1 MAQFKRAALAA
12 AIATTCSTPISA
24 EVLEEVVVTA
34 QKREQSSQDVGISVS
49 AFTGEQ
55 LQQLG
60 YTNAQQVTAL
70 APGVST
76 IQPNGPSNYAIAIRG
91 SAQNDFISNQESPVS
106 IYIDDVYLSQMSSAG
121 FMLFDM
127 ERVEILR
134 GPQGTLYGRNATG
147 GLVHYVTRKP
157 SEDFDAYAQATG
169 GYYGQAKFEG
179 AFGGKLAEGV
189 MGRASVSTHNND
201 GYVENRVL
209 GDDIN
214 NANDYAA
221 RVQLLVEPTATT
233 SFLFNARGALQQI
246 RTGFFEHVT
255 ASADPV
261 TGFGTNTPDLPNALL
276 GGYQDTDGDNFA
288 GDYDNFGHQDM
299 ESYGFSGTFTWEAQE
314 NLQVVSITDY
324 QTVKRDYIE
333 DSDASPFANFNFF
346 QVTDADQFSQE
357 LRFIGDQDR
366 WRWLAGFFYLD
377 IGVNDANGAETPL
390 TTAFVNDLFV
400 PPLGDGLG
408 LPGPLIDGP
417 GGALGTVSEGDGTF
431 LGNDNPYTTD
441 TSSWSLFGQVEYDFT
456 EQWTGIAGFR
466 WIEENKEHEF
476 NNNLVDFQPGTRQRN
491 GNPNIIANLGP
502 YSGEI
507 DESMWSAKVELE
519 FTPTEDLLT
528 YVSWNRG
535 VKGGGF
541 NAPLDVT
548 DYFSIFTPPPP
559 VGTGIIPL
567 TDDNMRFDEE
577 KLDAYEGGFKMSLFD
592 GLARLNGSGY
602 YYDYRDYQAFQII
615 GLTTFLFN
623 ADAETYGFELEFQ
636 ASPIDG
642 LDFLAGVGYIDV
654 TIKDVDLDGIGTALG
669 PEDTKP
675 VQTPKWNTTGLLRYQ
690 WPAWQGHL
698 AAQADFTY
706 RSKHFFSL
714 TQAPASTQGKYVIGN
729 ARLSYTPS
737 DERWEAAVFVNNIAD
752 QNYLVQT
759 FDLGAVLGMT
769 EQYFGMPRWVGGSVR
784 VNF

>member
-1 MAQFKRAALAA
+1 MVRFQRNALAS
-12 AIATTCSTPISA
+12 AIALAVTLPAGA

-49 AFTGEQ
+49 AFTGDQ

-91 SAQNDFISNQESPVS
+91 SAQNDFVSNQESPVS

-147 GLVHYVTRKP
+147 GLAHYVTRRP
-157 SEDFDAYAQATG
+157 TEEFEGYAQATG

-179 AFGGKLAEGV
+179 AVSGGLASGLSA
-189 MGRASVSTHNND
+189 RASVSTHHND

-214 NANDYAA
+214 NANDYAG
-221 RVQLLVEPTATT
+221 RVQLLFEPREDF
-233 SFLFNARGALQQI
+233 SFLFNMRGALQQI

-255 ASADPV
+255 ASFDPA
-261 TGFGTNTPDLPNALL
+261 TGFGFNTPGKRNPLL
-276 GGYQDTDGDNFA
+276 GNYRDGDNDKFA

-299 ESYGFSGTFTWEAQE
+299 ESYGFSGTFTWDARD
-314 NLQVVSITDY
+314 NLQVVSITDH
-324 QTVKRDYIE
+324 QSVKRDYVE

-346 QVTDADQFSQE
+346 QVTDAEQFSQE
-357 LRFIGDQDR
+357 LRLIGDQDQ
-366 WRWLAGFFYLD
+366 WRWIAGFFYLD
-377 IGVNDANGAETPL
+377 IKVKDANGAETPL
-390 TTAFVNDLFV
+390 TTAFVNPTFG
-400 PPLGDGLG
+400 PL
-408 LPGPLIDGP
+408 PAPLIDAP
-417 GGALGTVSEGDGTF
+417 TGALGTVFEGDGTF

-441 TSSWSLFGQVEYDFT
+441 TTSWSLFGQVEYDFT

-466 WIEENKEHEF
+466 WIEEEKDHEF
-476 NNNLVDFQPGTRQRN
+476 NNNFVDFQPGTRQRN
-491 GNPNIIANLGP
+491 GNPNILANLGT
-502 YSGEI
+502 YTGKI
-507 DESMWSAKVELE
+507 DEGMWSAKVELD
-519 FTPTEDLLT
+519 FKPTDDLLT

-548 DYFSIFTPPPP
+548 DYFGIFGPQF
-559 VGTGIIPL
+559 GLIPL

-577 KLDAYEGGFKMSLFD
+577 KLDAYEGGFKMSLWD

-602 YYDYRDYQAFQII
+602 YYDYQDYQAFQII

-636 ASPIDG
+636 ASPIEG

-654 TIKDVDLDGIGTALG
+654 TIQDVDLDGAG
-669 PEDTKP
+669 PGGAADTKP
-675 VQTPKWNTTGLLRYQ
+675 VQTPKWNTTGLLRYE
-690 WPAWQGHL
+690 WPFYQGHL
-698 AAQADFTY
+698 AWQADFTY
-706 RSKHFFSL
+706 RSQHFFSL
-714 TQAPASTQGKYVIGN
+714 TRAPASTQGKYVIGN
-729 ARLSYTPS
+729 ARFSYAPE
-737 DERWEAAVFVNNIAD
+737 DRKWEAAVFVNNIAD
-752 QNYLVQT
+752 QEYLVQT

-769 EQYFGMPRWVGGSVR
+769 EQYFGLPRWVGGSLR
-784 VNF
+784 VEF